1 MKKSRAKIAILG
13 DFNPTYHTHHAL
25 NDSILQVNNHLDT
38 FVQCDWICT
47 DVFDPTVVFGKGLY
61 SSLWIAPGS
70 PYKDFDN
77 VLDVIRYA
85 RVNNIPTLGNCGGFQ
100 HMVIEFARN
109 VCGIAHADHE
119 ETNSDSNDP
128 VIHKLACSLAGMEEN
143 LAIIDKTSIIHSI
156 MKRDNFLARYFCSY
170 GLNEKYYEIL
180 QNNGLIFTSKSDEGA
195 IRSFE
200 LKSHPF
206 FVGTLFQP
214 ALVSNDA
221 EPNPILVEF
230 FKSLSPSLRS
240 QQ

>member
-1 MKKSRAKIAILG
+1 MKMSKSKIAILG
-13 DFNPTYHTHHAL
+13 DFNPIYHTHHAL
-25 NDSILQVNNHLDT
+25 NDSILQVSNHLGT
-38 FVQCDWICT
+38 FVQCDWIST
-47 DVFDPTVVFGKGLY
+47 DVFDTKTVFDKGLY

-70 PYKDFDN
+70 PYKDFNN

-109 VCGIAHADHE
+109 VCGITHADHE
-119 ETNSDSNDP
+119 ETSADSDDL
-128 VIHKLACSLAGMEEN
+128 VIHRLACSLAGLEED
-143 LAIIDKTSIIHSI
+143 LTIIDQKSIIYSI
-156 MKRDNFLARYFCSY
+156 LQKQKFAARYFCSY
-170 GLNEKYYEIL
+170 GLNEKYHNVL
-180 QNNGLIFTSKSDEGA
+180 QQNGLAFTSRSDEGA

-214 ALVSNDA
+214 ALVSGNN

-230 FKSLSPSLRS
+230 FRRAISIA
-240 QQ
+240 

>member
-13 DFNPTYHTHHAL
+13 DFNPIYHTHHAL
-25 NDSILQVNNHLDT
+25 NDSILQVCDHLGT
-38 FVQCDWICT
+38 FVQCDWIGT
-47 DVFDPTVVFGKGLY
+47 DVFDTKVIFGKHLY

-70 PYKDFDN
+70 PYKDFEN
-77 VLDVIRYA
+77 VLNVTRYA

-119 ETNSDSNDP
+119 ETNAESGEL
-128 VIHKLACSLAGMEEN
+128 VIHKLACSLAGLEEN
-143 LAIIDKTSIIHSI
+143 LSIIGQESI
-156 MKRDNFLARYFCSY
+156 IYSILQKQKFTARYFCSY
-170 GLNEKYYEIL
+170 GLNEKYQDVL
-180 QNNGLIFTSKSDEGA
+180 QRNGLVFTSKSDDGA

-214 ALVSNDA
+214 ALVSSDG

-230 FKSLSPSLRS
+230 FRRFSL
-240 QQ
+240 